1 MRNALVLR
9 RLGVSVCALFF
20 SVVLSAA
27 PVGRISVEVSSG
39 KVLLGALEELVFS
52 TIQTRKGA
60 EFSPATLSEDIAALY
75 RTGSFSDV
83 QTSSTS
89 ASDGSVDLLFVVTPK
104 KVVSKILIEGNNH
117 FTDKKLLRLVKHPL
131 NTPLDDVKVA
141 ADRKA
146 IFEKYRNAGYYG
158 SSVTYRLQDDDG
170 DGSSAE
176 LVYVINECPRA
187 KLQQVIFEGNT
198 VFTTAELREKL
209 MTKRQW
215 WRYIFRFGNY
225 FNEQLLHYDRDKLRE
240 LYATKG
246 YLAFAVEDVELRYN
260 EKGNWVSPV
269 FKLSEGKPYNVGEV
283 SVTGQKLFTAEELL
297 AKTTSKK
304 GEVYNSI
311 IAAKDLADMRREYE
325 QLGYMDLRFISQEVL
340 DHEKLIVDIEYRVEE
355 GLPSRIRDI
364 HITGNDIT
372 QDKVIRRELAILPG
386 DLGDIGKVNISKQR
400 LQNLDYFES
409 VEIFPLPTTVPDM
422 KDLRIDLK
430 EKRTGSVSLGAGFS
444 SEDSV
449 MGFLEF
455 SETNFDLQ
463 RFLSLNWPPKGAGQ
477 RFRTYVGIGSEVHNI
492 SISLVEPALFDRD
505 LELSGDFF
513 LSTRYEDNYDE
524 RHTGGGLMLSWPLAF
539 SLPGTKHV
547 EYWRMGLGLRIEQ
560 VRISD
565 VDDDPYDDTMDYSRD
580 AIMYDINDDEGS
592 HFANR
597 FILRLTRDT
606 RDRFSFPTKGSRVT
620 LESELITAVLG
631 SYSNYARFH
640 AAGDKY
646 FALPQGLTMKL
657 GLAGWAASH
666 ISGDDIRI
674 FDRYFGGGYGTIR
687 GLKRHD
693 ISPVNYNENPIGGLT
708 MLMGTAEIFK
718 PVKDFMYVSVFTDI
732 GNTWWDS
739 FDVDPG
745 ELNMSV
751 GIGIQFVALPIRLDY
766 GYPIKTHGE
775 HLDGKGGRFHFNI
788 RYGF

>member
-1 MRNALVLR
+1 MQNAFMLRKPGISVFAFFLALLV
-9 RLGVSVCALFF
+9 C
-20 SVVLSAA
+20 AA

-52 TIQTRKGA
+52 TIQTRKGL
-60 EFSPATLSEDIAALY
+60 EFSPARLSDDIAALY
-75 RTGSFSDV
+75 RTGSFSDI

-104 KVVSKILIEGNNH
+104 KTISEILLEGNSH
-117 FTDKKLLRLVKHPL
+117 FTDKKLLRLVKHPVDI
-131 NTPLDDVKVA
+131 PLDDAKVA
-141 ADRKA
+141 ADRSA
-146 IFEKYRNAGYYG
+146 IFEKYRGAGYYG
-158 SSVTYRLQDDDG
+158 SSVTYRLQDNVEG
-170 DGSSAE
+170 DSAK
-176 LVYVINECPRA
+176 LIYVISERPRA
-187 KLQQVIFEGNT
+187 KLQKVQFEGNT
-198 VFTTAELREKL
+198 VFSEAELRDEL

-225 FNEQLLHYDRDKLRE
+225 FNEQLLQYDQDKLRE

-260 EKGNWVSPV
+260 EKENWVSPV
-269 FKLSEGKPYNVGEV
+269 FKLSEGKPYSIGKL
-283 SVTGQKLFTAEELL
+283 TILGQKLFSAEELL
-297 AKTTSKK
+297 AKTSSKS
-304 GEVYNSI
+304 GETYSSTR
-311 IAAKDLADMRREYE
+311 AAKDLADMRREYE
-325 QLGYMDLRFISQEVL
+325 QLGYIDLRFVSNELL
-340 DHEKLIVDIEYRVEE
+340 DRENLIVDIEYRVEE
-355 GLPSRIRDI
+355 GLPSRVRDI
-364 HITGNDIT
+364 HIAGNDIT
-372 QDKVIRRELAILPG
+372 QDKVIRRELAIQPG
-386 DLGDIGKVNISKQR
+386 DLSDAGKISVSKQR

-409 VEIFPLPTTVPDM
+409 VEIFHVPTTAPDL

-463 RFLSLNWPPKGAGQ
+463 RLFNWPPKGAGQ
-477 RFRTYVGIGSEVHNI
+477 RFRTYVGVGSEVHNI
-492 SISLVEPALFDRD
+492 SISLIEPALFDRD
-505 LELSGDFF
+505 LELSSDFF
-513 LSTRYEDNYDE
+513 VSTRYEDDYDE
-524 RHTGGGLMLSWPLAF
+524 RHIGGGLMLSWPLAF
-539 SLPGTKHV
+539 AVPGTRHI

-560 VRISD
+560 VRISN
-565 VDDDPYDDTMDYSRD
+565 VDDAPFDDYYDYRKD
-580 AIMYDINDDEGS
+580 AVNYNINDDKGS

-597 FILRLTRDT
+597 FILRMSRDS
-606 RDRFSFPTKGSRVT
+606 RDRFRFPTRGSRIS
-620 LESELITAVLG
+620 LESELITAALG

-640 AAGDKY
+640 AGVDKY
-646 FALPQGLTMKL
+646 FPVVSDLTLKL
-657 GLAGWAASH
+657 GLDGWAATH

-687 GLKRHD
+687 GFKRRD
-693 ISPVNYNENPIGGLT
+693 VSPRNYNDNPVGGQT

-718 PVKDFMYVSVFTDI
+718 PVKNFMYVSVFTDI

-751 GIGIQFVALPIRLDY
+751 GVGIQFIALPIRLDY
-766 GYPIKTHGE
+766 GYPIKTHGDY
-775 HLDGKGGRFHFNI
+775 LDGKGGRFHFNI
-788 RYGF
+788 GYSF